1 MISILKDVWK
11 FLWNIVTIVKAWIL
25 ETKEEHKF
33 TNVLI
38 PIIAA
43 GVVLLSYS
51 GIMFTGSNW
60 RTLALW
66 SVLIWIGMN
75 VQGLISVFK
84 KLKKDNKI

>member
-1 MISILKDVWK
+1 MISILKDAWK
-11 FLWNIVTIVKAWIL
+11 FLWNIITIVKAWIL

-43 GVVLLSYS
+43 GVVLLSYL
-51 GIMFTGSNW
+51 GVMFTGNNW
-60 RTLALW
+60 RTLALYSFIFW
-66 SVLIWIGMN
+66 LGMN

-84 KLKKDNKI
+84 KLKRENKI